1 MELPFTGFCV
11 ANVPDRHVVKNLW
24 ERVSEPQPGQ
34 PAGIWRAAGGNR
46 TVGMIKTL
54 RLRARGLP
62 RKVEKLELP
71 IQMQRG
77 TALREWDLCPIPCI
91 AQHVSLI
98 GYL

>member
-24 ERVSEPQPGQ
+24 ERVSEPQPAQ

-46 TVGMIKTL
+46 TAGMIKTL

-98 GYL
+98 GFL